1 MRGIE
6 SPRTDRFGWPLR
18 RRWLDL
24 VWVGFALA
32 NLVAMA
38 LAPEWETV
46 PFHFI
51 WVSLTVLYGYRVWG
65 PRVTA
70 GLLTAVVLSTG
81 ALLVHDVIDHAQ
93 LADELTEVPL
103 MGAMFLAMVW
113 HAQRRR
119 SAMEE
124 LRRVSDANLRLLH
137 RERQFIQDA
146 SHELRTPITVAL
158 GHAELVERA
167 SREPELAEDAHVVV
181 DELQRLRRLADRLLL
196 LATSEDPDFLSRSP
210 VQVEQL
216 LAAIL
221 QRWAPIARRW
231 RLDPI
236 EPATVVGDADRLGL
250 ALDALVENA
259 VKHTGPGDEIRL
271 GAQRQGDLVAIVV
284 ADSGTG
290 MPADQLEGI
299 FERFARLDQA
309 RSRDLGGVGLGLA
322 IVKAIVHAHG
332 GTVAVQST
340 PGGGSVFQLLL
351 PLETGLRPGRRRPG
365 RPRPTP
371 GGGLAA
377 WLVCWSPPPCCGWW
391 PRAGCGRP
399 AGLGRF
405 PGVEPPCSWAAWPR
419 SPLRWS
425 RRSTPWRPPAS
436 RSTWSSTCCSPWSPR
451 HCWCWPGRSP

>member
-1 MRGIE
+1 VKGIE
-6 SPRTDRFGWPLR
+6 SPEADRFGWPLR
-18 RRWLDL
+18 RFWLDL

-70 GLLTAVVLSTG
+70 GLLTVVVLSTG
-81 ALLVHDVIDHAQ
+81 TLLVDDIVRHAQ
-93 LADELTEVPL
+93 PADELVEVPL

-119 SAMEE
+119 SAMED

-167 SREPELAEDAHVVV
+167 SREPELAEDARILV

-221 QRWAPIARRW
+221 QRWAPIGRRW
-231 RLDPI
+231 RLDAV

-259 VKHTGPGDEIRL
+259 VKHTGPEDEIRL

-290 MPADQLEGI
+290 IPADQLEGI
-299 FERFARLDQA
+299 FQRFARLDEA
-309 RSRDLGGVGLGLA
+309 RSRALGGVGLGLA
-322 IVKAIVHAHG
+322 IVKAIAQAHG
-332 GTVAVQST
+332 GTVAVRST
-340 PGGGSVFQLLL
+340 PGGGSVFQLVL
-351 PLETGLRPGRRRPG
+351 PLEPAPDPVGARPGAPGRRIEADLLHG
-365 RPRPTP
+365 
-371 GGGLAA
+371 
-377 WLVCWSPPPCCGWW
+377 
-391 PRAGCGRP
+391 
-399 AGLGRF
+399 
-405 PGVEPPCSWAAWPR
+405 
-419 SPLRWS
+419 
-425 RRSTPWRPPAS
+425 
-436 RSTWSSTCCSPWSPR
+436 
-451 HCWCWPGRSP
+451 

>member
-1 MRGIE
+1 VLASG
-6 SPRTDRFGWPLR
+6 
-18 RRWLDL
+18 WLD
-24 VWVGFALA
+24 VAWVAFALA

-51 WVSLTVLYGYRVWG
+51 WVSLTLLYGYRVWG
-65 PRVTA
+65 PSVTA
-70 GLLTAVVLSTG
+70 AVLAAVVLSTG
-81 ALLVHDVIDHAQ
+81 GLLVYDVMRSSQ
-93 LADELTEVPL
+93 LTDELTEVPL

-119 SAMEE
+119 SAMED

-167 SREPELAEDAHVVV
+167 SRSPERAEDARIVV

-210 VQVEQL
+210 VDVGRL
-216 LAAIL
+216 LADVL
-221 QRWAPIARRW
+221 QRWAPTERGW
-231 RLDPI
+231 RLDRG
-236 EPATVVGDADRLGL
+236 EPAYVVGDADRLGL

-271 GAQRQGDLVAIVV
+271 GARRQGDVVAIVV

-290 MPADQLEGI
+290 MPADRLEGI
-299 FERFARLDQA
+299 FERFARLDGG

-322 IVKAIVHAHG
+322 IVKAIAQAHG
-332 GTVAVQST
+332 GTVAVRST

-351 PLETGLRPGRRRPG
+351 PLG
-365 RPRPTP
+365 PTP
-371 GGGLAA
+371 DSPGGHVGVVAGQGLEAD
-377 WLVCWSPPPCCGWW
+377 LLHG
-391 PRAGCGRP
+391 
-399 AGLGRF
+399 
-405 PGVEPPCSWAAWPR
+405 
-419 SPLRWS
+419 
-425 RRSTPWRPPAS
+425 
-436 RSTWSSTCCSPWSPR
+436 
-451 HCWCWPGRSP
+451 

>member
-1 MRGIE
+1 VRAIK
-6 SPRTDRFGWPLR
+6 SPPTDRFGRPPGR
-18 RRWLDL
+18 FWLDL

-38 LAPEWETV
+38 LAPRWETV

-51 WVSLTVLYGYRVWG
+51 WVSLTILYGYRVWE

-70 GLLTAVVLSTG
+70 ALLAAVVVSTG
-81 ALLVHDVIDHAQ
+81 ALLVHDVVQHAQ
-93 LADELTEVPL
+93 PADELTEVPL

-119 SAMEE
+119 SAMED
-124 LRRVSDANLRLLH
+124 LRRVSDANLRLLR

-167 SREPELAEDAHVVV
+167 SGDPQLAEDARIVV

-210 VQVEQL
+210 VQVEPL
-216 LAAIL
+216 LAETL

-231 RLDPI
+231 RLDPVA
-236 EPATVVGDADRLGL
+236 PAVVVGDADRLGL

-271 GAQRQGDLVAIVV
+271 GAKRQGDRVAMVV
-284 ADSGTG
+284 ADAGTG
-290 MPADQLEGI
+290 MPANQLEAI
-299 FERFARLDQA
+299 FERFARLDGS

-322 IVKAIVHAHG
+322 IVQAIAQAHG
-332 GTVAVQST
+332 GTVAVEST
-340 PGGGSVFQLLL
+340 PGDGSVFQLVL
-351 PLETGLRPGRRRPG
+351 PVEVAPDPVNVRIGGAGRRLQG
-365 RPRPTP
+365 DLLH
-371 GGGLAA
+371 G
-377 WLVCWSPPPCCGWW
+377 
-391 PRAGCGRP
+391 
-399 AGLGRF
+399 
-405 PGVEPPCSWAAWPR
+405 
-419 SPLRWS
+419 
-425 RRSTPWRPPAS
+425 
-436 RSTWSSTCCSPWSPR
+436 
-451 HCWCWPGRSP
+451 

>member
-1 MRGIE
+1 VRGIG

-18 RRWLDL
+18 RFWLDL

-51 WVSLTVLYGYRVWG
+51 WVSLTILYGFRVWG

-81 ALLVHDVIDHAQ
+81 TLLLYDVAHHAQ

-119 SAMEE
+119 SAMED

-137 RERQFIQDA
+137 RERQFIQGA

-167 SREPELAEDAHVVV
+167 SREPERAEDARIVV

-210 VQVEQL
+210 VQVEPL

-221 QRWAPIARRW
+221 QRWAPVDRRW
-231 RLDPI
+231 RLDPS
-236 EPATVVGDADRLGL
+236 EPAAVVGDADRLGL

-259 VKHTGPGDEIRL
+259 VKHTGPGDQIRL
-271 GAQRQGDLVAIVV
+271 GVRRDGDRVVITV
-284 ADSGTG
+284 ADSGAG
-290 MPADQLEGI
+290 IPADRLQAI
-299 FERFARLDQA
+299 FERFARLDEA
-309 RSRDLGGVGLGLA
+309 RTRELGGVGLGLTIVNA
-322 IVKAIVHAHG
+322 IVKAHG

-340 PGGGSVFQLLL
+340 LGGGSSFQLLL
-351 PLETGLRPGRRRPG
+351 PPEPASDPATA
-365 RPRPTP
+365 P
-371 GGGLAA
+371 GGHQAPAPGHL
-377 WLVCWSPPPCCGWW
+377 
-391 PRAGCGRP
+391 RADTAHG
-399 AGLGRF
+399 
-405 PGVEPPCSWAAWPR
+405 
-419 SPLRWS
+419 
-425 RRSTPWRPPAS
+425 
-436 RSTWSSTCCSPWSPR
+436 
-451 HCWCWPGRSP
+451 

>member
-18 RRWLDL
+18 RFWLDL

-38 LAPEWETV
+38 LAPNWETV

-65 PRVTA
+65 LRVTA

-81 ALLVHDVIDHAQ
+81 ALLVHDVVDHAQ
-93 LADELTEVPL
+93 PADELTEVPL

-167 SREPELAEDAHVVV
+167 SRSPERAEDARIVV

-216 LAAIL
+216 LATIL

-231 RLDPI
+231 RLDLI

-259 VKHTGPGDEIRL
+259 VKHTGPGEEIRL
-271 GAQRQGDLVAIVV
+271 GARRQGDLVAIVV
-284 ADSGTG
+284 ADSGAG
-290 MPADQLEGI
+290 MPVDQVEGI
-299 FERFARLDQA
+299 FERFARLDEA

-322 IVKAIVHAHG
+322 IVKAIAQAHG
-332 GTVAVQST
+332 GTVQGRSAVGS
-340 PGGGSVFQLLL
+340 GSVFQLVL
-351 PLETGLRPGRRRPG
+351 PLG
-365 RPRPTP
+365 PTP
-371 GGGLAA
+371 DPPGGHVGVVAGQGLEAD
-377 WLVCWSPPPCCGWW
+377 LLHG
-391 PRAGCGRP
+391 
-399 AGLGRF
+399 
-405 PGVEPPCSWAAWPR
+405 
-419 SPLRWS
+419 
-425 RRSTPWRPPAS
+425 
-436 RSTWSSTCCSPWSPR
+436 
-451 HCWCWPGRSP
+451 

>member
-1 MRGIE
+1 VRGIE

-18 RRWLDL
+18 RFWLDL
-24 VWVGFALA
+24 AWVGFALA

-38 LAPEWETV
+38 LVPEWETV

-51 WVSLTVLYGYRVWG
+51 WVSLTILYGFRVWG

-81 ALLVHDVIDHAQ
+81 ALLLHDVVHHAQ

-119 SAMEE
+119 SAMED

-167 SREPELAEDAHVVV
+167 SRAPERAEDARIVV

-210 VQVEQL
+210 VQVEHL

-221 QRWAPIARRW
+221 QRWAPIVRRW

-236 EPATVVGDADRLGL
+236 EPAAVVGDADRLGL

-271 GAQRQGDLVAIVV
+271 GVRRDRDRVVITV
-284 ADSGTG
+284 ADSGAG
-290 MPADQLEGI
+290 MPADRLRAI
-299 FERFARLDQA
+299 FERFARLDEA

-322 IVKAIVHAHG
+322 IVSAIVKAHG

-340 PGGGSVFQLLL
+340 LGGGSVFQLLL
-351 PLETGLRPGRRRPG
+351 PPEPAPDPATA
-365 RPRPTP
+365 P
-371 GGGLAA
+371 GGHQAPAA
-377 WLVCWSPPPCCGWW
+377 GHL
-391 PRAGCGRP
+391 RADTVHG
-399 AGLGRF
+399 
-405 PGVEPPCSWAAWPR
+405 
-419 SPLRWS
+419 
-425 RRSTPWRPPAS
+425 
-436 RSTWSSTCCSPWSPR
+436 
-451 HCWCWPGRSP
+451 

>member
-1 MRGIE
+1 VRGIE

-18 RRWLDL
+18 RFWLDL
-24 VWVGFALA
+24 AWVGFALA

-38 LAPEWETV
+38 LVPEWETV

-51 WVSLTVLYGYRVWG
+51 WVSLTILYGFRVWG

-81 ALLVHDVIDHAQ
+81 TLLLYDVVHHAQ

-119 SAMEE
+119 SAMED

-167 SREPELAEDAHVVV
+167 SRAPERAEDARIVV

-210 VQVEQL
+210 VQVEHL

-221 QRWAPIARRW
+221 QRWAPIVRRW

-236 EPATVVGDADRLGL
+236 EPAAVVGDADRLGL

-271 GAQRQGDLVAIVV
+271 GVRRDRDRVVITV
-284 ADSGTG
+284 ADSGAG
-290 MPADQLEGI
+290 MPADRLRGI
-299 FERFARLDQA
+299 FERFARLDEA

-322 IVKAIVHAHG
+322 IVSAIVKAHG

-340 PGGGSVFQLLL
+340 LGGGSVFQLLL
-351 PLETGLRPGRRRPG
+351 PPEPAPDPATA
-365 RPRPTP
+365 P
-371 GGGLAA
+371 GGHQAPAA
-377 WLVCWSPPPCCGWW
+377 GHL
-391 PRAGCGRP
+391 RADTVHG
-399 AGLGRF
+399 
-405 PGVEPPCSWAAWPR
+405 
-419 SPLRWS
+419 
-425 RRSTPWRPPAS
+425 
-436 RSTWSSTCCSPWSPR
+436 
-451 HCWCWPGRSP
+451 

>member
-1 MRGIE
+1 VRGIG
-6 SPRTDRFGWPLR
+6 SPRADGFGWPPR
-18 RRWLDL
+18 RLWLDL

-38 LAPEWETV
+38 LAPKWETV

-81 ALLVHDVIDHAQ
+81 TLLVHDVVQHGQ
-93 LADELTEVPL
+93 PADELTEVPL

-119 SAMEE
+119 RAMED

-167 SREPELAEDAHVVV
+167 SREPELVEDARIVV

-210 VQVEQL
+210 VRVERL

-221 QRWAPIARRW
+221 QRWAPIDRRW
-231 RLDPI
+231 RLDPS

-271 GAQRQGDLVAIVV
+271 GARRQGDVVAIVV

-290 MPADQLEGI
+290 IPADRLEGI
-299 FERFARLDQA
+299 FARFARLDEA
-309 RSRDLGGVGLGLA
+309 RSRDLGGIGLGLA
-322 IVKAIVHAHG
+322 IVNAIVKAHG
-332 GTVAVQST
+332 GTVTVQST
-340 PGGGSVFQLLL
+340 LGGGSSFQLLL
-351 PLETGLRPGRRRPG
+351 PLASTHDPATAPDDHQAPAAGRLRADTVHG
-365 RPRPTP
+365 
-371 GGGLAA
+371 
-377 WLVCWSPPPCCGWW
+377 
-391 PRAGCGRP
+391 
-399 AGLGRF
+399 
-405 PGVEPPCSWAAWPR
+405 
-419 SPLRWS
+419 
-425 RRSTPWRPPAS
+425 
-436 RSTWSSTCCSPWSPR
+436 
-451 HCWCWPGRSP
+451 

>member
-1 MRGIE
+1 VRGIE
-6 SPRTDRFGWPLR
+6 SPRTDRFGWPPR
-18 RRWLDL
+18 RFWLDL
-24 VWVGFALA
+24 AWVGFALA

-38 LAPEWETV
+38 LVPEWETV

-51 WVSLTVLYGYRVWG
+51 WVSLTILYGFRVWG

-81 ALLVHDVIDHAQ
+81 TLLLYDVVHHAQ

-119 SAMEE
+119 SAMED

-158 GHAELVERA
+158 GHAELVARA
-167 SREPELAEDAHVVV
+167 SREPERAEDARIVV

-210 VQVEQL
+210 VQVEHL

-221 QRWAPIARRW
+221 QRWAPIVRRW

-236 EPATVVGDADRLGL
+236 EPAAVVGDADRLGL

-259 VKHTGPGDEIRL
+259 VKHTRPGDEIRL
-271 GAQRQGDLVAIVV
+271 GVRRDRDRVVITV
-284 ADSGTG
+284 ADSGAG
-290 MPADQLEGI
+290 MPADRLRAI
-299 FERFARLDQA
+299 FERFARLDEA

-322 IVKAIVHAHG
+322 IVSAIVKAHG

-340 PGGGSVFQLLL
+340 LGGGSVFQLLL
-351 PLETGLRPGRRRPG
+351 PPEPAPDPATA
-365 RPRPTP
+365 P
-371 GGGLAA
+371 GGHQAPAA
-377 WLVCWSPPPCCGWW
+377 GHL
-391 PRAGCGRP
+391 RADTVHG
-399 AGLGRF
+399 
-405 PGVEPPCSWAAWPR
+405 
-419 SPLRWS
+419 
-425 RRSTPWRPPAS
+425 
-436 RSTWSSTCCSPWSPR
+436 
-451 HCWCWPGRSP
+451 

>member
-6 SPRTDRFGWPLR
+6 SPRTDRFGWPLGR
-18 RRWLDL
+18 CWLDL
-24 VWVGFALA
+24 AWVGFALA
-32 NLVAMA
+32 NLVAMD
-38 LAPEWETV
+38 LAPQWETV

-51 WVSLTVLYGYRVWG
+51 WVSLTILYGYRVWEPG
-65 PRVTA
+65 VTA
-70 GLLTAVVLSTG
+70 GLLTAVVVSTG
-81 ALLVHDVIDHAQ
+81 ALLVRDVVQHGQ
-93 LADELTEVPL
+93 PADELIEVPL

-119 SAMEE
+119 SAMED
-124 LRRVSDANLRLLH
+124 LRRVSDANLRLLR

-167 SREPELAEDAHVVV
+167 GGDPERAEDVRIVV

-210 VQVEQL
+210 VQVEPL
-216 LAAIL
+216 LAETL
-221 QRWAPIARRW
+221 QRWAPTPRRW
-231 RLDPI
+231 RLDPS

-271 GAQRQGDLVAIVV
+271 GAKRQGDLVALVV

-299 FERFARLDQA
+299 FERFARLDGS

-322 IVKAIVHAHG
+322 IVQAIVQAHG
-332 GTVAVQST
+332 GTVAVEST
-340 PGGGSVFQLLL
+340 PGDGSVFQLLL
-351 PLETGLRPGRRRPG
+351 PLEAAPDPVNVRLGGPGRRLQEDLLHG
-365 RPRPTP
+365 
-371 GGGLAA
+371 
-377 WLVCWSPPPCCGWW
+377 
-391 PRAGCGRP
+391 
-399 AGLGRF
+399 
-405 PGVEPPCSWAAWPR
+405 
-419 SPLRWS
+419 
-425 RRSTPWRPPAS
+425 
-436 RSTWSSTCCSPWSPR
+436 
-451 HCWCWPGRSP
+451 

>member
-1 MRGIE
+1 VKAIE
-6 SPRTDRFGWPLR
+6 SPGTDRFGWPPR
-18 RRWLDL
+18 RAWLDL

-38 LAPEWETV
+38 LAPRWETV

-51 WVSLTVLYGYRVWG
+51 WVSLTILYGYRVWE

-70 GLLTAVVLSTG
+70 GLLAAVVVSTG
-81 ALLVHDVIDHAQ
+81 VLLVHDVVQHAQ
-93 LADELTEVPL
+93 PADELTEVPL

-119 SAMEE
+119 SAMED
-124 LRRVSDANLRLLH
+124 LRRVSDANLRLLR

-167 SREPELAEDAHVVV
+167 SREPERAEDVRIVV

-221 QRWAPIARRW
+221 QRWAPIGRRW
-231 RLDPI
+231 RLDPS
-236 EPATVVGDADRLGL
+236 EPVTVVGDADRLGL

-259 VKHTGPGDEIRL
+259 VKHTSPGDEIRL
-271 GAQRQGDLVAIVV
+271 SAKRQGDLVAMVV

-290 MPADQLEGI
+290 MPADRLERI
-299 FERFARLDQA
+299 FERFARLDGS

-322 IVKAIVHAHG
+322 IVKAIMRAHG
-332 GTVAVQST
+332 GTVAVEST
-340 PGGGSVFQLLL
+340 PGCGSVFQLVL
-351 PLETGLRPGRRRPG
+351 PLEAATDPVGARTDAPGRRLEADLLHR
-365 RPRPTP
+365 
-371 GGGLAA
+371 
-377 WLVCWSPPPCCGWW
+377 
-391 PRAGCGRP
+391 
-399 AGLGRF
+399 
-405 PGVEPPCSWAAWPR
+405 
-419 SPLRWS
+419 
-425 RRSTPWRPPAS
+425 
-436 RSTWSSTCCSPWSPR
+436 
-451 HCWCWPGRSP
+451 